1 MPACSDAAARIPG
14 SSSRDALSR
23 GFAIRD
29 VWGEH
34 SPLGQ
39 LWAEVTALAGEH
51 GRVPSVEFVCEVA
64 AERFGTAGSCLV
76 VTGATGVAKVR
87 SASGELGSRIPEIE
101 VTVGE
106 GPIRDALELA
116 SPVVIGDLDA
126 VRVLRR
132 WPLFAP
138 LAVEQG
144 ARACFTFP
152 LAVGVVRSGVLVL
165 LNGSPIE
172 PEPAIIRE
180 ALLFAD
186 LLLAMMLG
194 EQVAGDG
201 PAPGPAEDEFPLVGR
216 EVHQATGMVAVQ
228 LNTHPDIAFARLRAR
243 AFAEGR
249 RLSDLAADVVA
260 RRTWFAP
267 DPGTE

>member
-1 MPACSDAAARIPG
+1 VVSDACDHGHAHRR
-14 SSSRDALSR
+14 SSSREALSR

-29 VWGEH
+29 VWGEQ
-34 SPLGQ
+34 SPLGR
-39 LWAEVTALAGEH
+39 LWAKVTALAAER
-51 GRVPSVEFVCEVA
+51 GRVPSVEFVCTVA

-87 SASGELGSRIPEIE
+87 SASGALGGRIPEIE

-116 SPVVIGDLDA
+116 SPVLVGDLDA
-126 VRVLRR
+126 VHVLRR

-138 LAVEQG
+138 LAVEEG
-144 ARACFTFP
+144 ARACFAFP

-165 LNGSPIE
+165 LNGSPIV
-172 PEPAIIRE
+172 PEPAILRE

-194 EQVAGDG
+194 EQVAGG
-201 PAPGPAEDEFPLVGR
+201 ETVPGPAEDEFPLVGR

-249 RLSDLAADVVA
+249 RLSEVAADVVA
-260 RRTWFAP
+260 RRTRFAP
-267 DPGTE
+267 DTE